1 MSQEKTMLEKDE
13 NISDRGSE
21 KDRTIEDNRS
31 TKDTLL
37 SNGGTD

>member
-1 MSQEKTMLEKDE
+1 MLEKDE